1 MIDEKQMMIGCIE
14 RLNESVKRLQTALE
28 ASRKNE
34 QTAREERDAALVKI
48 SKVAEFVGLLD
59 KIPDE
64 ILRHGTG
71 VVPPE
76 TLNAFNR
83 IKEILG
89 VCSLCGAS
97 GRLGDAP
104 CTHLG

>member
-48 SKVAEFVGLLD
+48 SKVAEACEAAGSDVSSFRED
-59 KIPDE
+59 IQK
-64 ILRHGTG
+64 
-71 VVPPE
+71 
-76 TLNAFNR
+76 
-83 IKEILG
+83 ILG
-89 VCSLCGAS
+89 VCSICGTL